1 MQIPS
6 FKVTLLD
13 IAALLRNARET
24 RCPEVTNPS
33 PSHKRRFARY
43 QFEEDIVI
51 GLLRGETPT
60 YTGGHLIDLAEG
72 GAGVRTSGKLDI
84 GEIVDIQIPLPLGPL
99 RLPACVRYQRG
110 SEYGV
115 EFVALGIPERE
126 YIRNACSSLRRVG

>member
-1 MQIPS
+1 MQSVS
-6 FKVTLLD
+6 FKVTLSD
-13 IAALLRNARET
+13 IALLPGNARET
-24 RCPEVTNPS
+24 RCPEVTNPT

-43 QFEEDIVI
+43 LFEEDIVI
-51 GLLRGETPT
+51 GLLRGQMPT
-60 YTGGHLIDLAEG
+60 YTDARSIDLAEG

-84 GEIVDIQIPLPLGPL
+84 GEIVDLQIPLPLGPL

-126 YIRNACSSLRRVG
+126 YIRNACSSLRRIG